1 MLQVCV
7 IQTLNQCIKYHHT
20 DMTRLKGAKEN
31 QDILASVASILTILV
46 KCVSCESYN
55 FMEVQY

>member
-1 MLQVCV
+1 
-7 IQTLNQCIKYHHT
+7 
-20 DMTRLKGAKEN
+20 MTRLKGAKEN